1 MPSEPSAAMSQF
13 EKTKPISKT
22 EDRKQKTAK
31 SWQKI
36 QPTFSTMVE
45 KPLQIGTILKNKAN
59 LPYAKMNVKS
69 FLKRDYDDFAAL
81 GQQKNKANSNLS
93 WAQPAL
99 SAVEWVEWSQFI
111 SYWVLRDA
119 YCEKEFEKWSKYSA
133 FGRKLEAPLLSQG

>member
-1 MPSEPSAAMSQF
+1 MLIENVNLGNIIACFFSVSSEVSVAMSQF

-59 LPYAKMNVKS
+59 LPE
-69 FLKRDYDDFAAL
+69 
-81 GQQKNKANSNLS
+81 G
-93 WAQPAL
+93 
-99 SAVEWVEWSQFI
+99 
-111 SYWVLRDA
+111 
-119 YCEKEFEKWSKYSA
+119 
-133 FGRKLEAPLLSQG
+133 